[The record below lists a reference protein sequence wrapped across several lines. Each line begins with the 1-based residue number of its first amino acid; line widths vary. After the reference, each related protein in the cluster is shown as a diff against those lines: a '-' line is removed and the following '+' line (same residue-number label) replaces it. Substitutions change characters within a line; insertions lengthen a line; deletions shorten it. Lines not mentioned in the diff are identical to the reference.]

1 MKEGKNS
8 MKRWYPFALIF
19 VAGLMALGGCA
30 TPEPRRIDTSMIP
43 VQGADHEFTPGSIWP
58 GETTRN
64 SFFQDLR
71 ARNVGDTV
79 TVIISE
85 KTSAIK
91 EATTSTSRASGNDIA
106 IKKFLGLPLKFGMS
120 NFLGQGNPFS
130 PEVASKYDSTFE
142 GSGTTKRS
150 GQFEASIT
158 ARVVEVLPNGNL
170 VIEGK
175 KDTILNNE
183 HQYLVLSGIIR
194 PEDLSVDNVVDSN
207 LISDARIEYSGKGV
221 IGDEQKP
228 GWMMR
233 ILDNVWP
240 F

>member
-1 MKEGKNS
+1 MMKMRTPSVSLRAAAAAMLLGI
-8 MKRWYPFALIF
+8 L
-19 VAGLMALGGCA
+19 VLGGCA
-30 TPEPRRIDTSMIP
+30 APRPKPIDTSQIP
-43 VQGADHEFTPGSIWP
+43 MQGSDHVYTPGSIWP

-79 TVIISE
+79 TVVISE

-91 EATTSTSRASGNDIA
+91 EATTSTSRVSSNNVA

-120 NFLGQGNPFS
+120 DFLGQGQPFS
-130 PEVASKYDSTFE
+130 PEVASNYDSAFD
-142 GSGTTKRS
+142 GAGTTKRS
-150 GQFEASIT
+150 GQFSANIT

-194 PEDLSVDNVVDSN
+194 PEDLSVDNRVDSN

-221 IGDEQKP
+221 LADEQRP

>member
-1 MKEGKNS
+1 MRMYGFR
-8 MKRWYPFALIF
+8 MPLRFLVGLF
-19 VAGLMALGGCA
+19 VLGFFLLAGCA
-30 TPEPRRIDTSMIP
+30 APRPKRIDTSRIP
-43 VQGADHEFTPGSIWP
+43 MQGSDHVYTPGSIWP

-79 TVIISE
+79 TVVISE

-91 EATTSTSRASGNDIA
+91 EATTSTSRVSSNDVA

-120 NFLGQGNPFS
+120 DFLGQGQPFS
-130 PEVASKYDSTFE
+130 PEVASNYDSAFD

-150 GQFEASIT
+150 GQFSASIT
-158 ARVVEVLPNGNL
+158 ARVVEVLGNGNL

-194 PEDLSVDNVVDSN
+194 PEDLSVDNRVDSN

-221 IGDEQKP
+221 LADEQRP

>member
-1 MKEGKNS
+1 MN
-8 MKRWYPFALIF
+8 MNNTVYAALLISLF
-19 VAGLMALGGCA
+19 FLFGCA
-30 TPEPRRIDTSMIP
+30 TPQPKRIDTSMIP
-43 VQGADHEFTPGSIWP
+43 MQGSDHVRTAGSIWP
-58 GETTRN
+58 GETSRN

-79 TVIISE
+79 TVTILE
-85 KTSAIK
+85 KTSATK
-91 EATTSTSRASGNDIA
+91 EATTSTSRASSNDIA

-120 NFLGQGNPFS
+120 DFLGQGQPFK
-130 PEVASKYDSTFE
+130 PELASNYDSAFD

-150 GQFEASIT
+150 GQFTASIT
-158 ARVVEVLPNGNL
+158 ARVVEVLLNGNL

-194 PEDLSVDNVVDSN
+194 PEDLSVDNKVDSN

-221 IGDEQKP
+221 VADEQRP

>member
-1 MKEGKNS
+1 MRIKHKYGVLLVLCL
-8 MKRWYPFALIF
+8 ATL
-19 VAGLMALGGCA
+19 AGCA
-30 TPEPRRIDTSMIP
+30 TPGPTTIDTSSIP
-43 VQGADHEFTPGSIWP
+43 MQGTGYVVTPGSIWP
-58 GETTRN
+58 GETSRN

-71 ARNVGDTV
+71 ARNIGDTV
-79 TVIISE
+79 TVIIQE
-85 KTSAIK
+85 KTSATR
-91 EATTSTSRASGNDIA
+91 EATTSTSRVSSNDIA
-106 IKKFLGLPLKFGMS
+106 VKKLLGLPLKFGMS
-120 NFLGQGNPFS
+120 DFLGQGKAFS
-130 PEVASKYDSTFE
+130 PEIASNYDSAFD

-150 GQFEASIT
+150 GQFKASLT
-158 ARVVEVLPNGNL
+158 ARVVEVLGNGNL

-194 PEDLSVDNVVDSN
+194 PEDLSVSNTVDST
-207 LISDARIEYSGKGV
+207 LISDARIEYSGRGV
-221 IGDEQKP
+221 ISDEQRP

>member
-1 MKEGKNS
+1 MMINKPLYG
-8 MKRWYPFALIF
+8 LIF
-19 VAGLMALGGCA
+19 IILIELAGCA
-30 TPEPRRIDTSMIP
+30 TPNPTKIDSSLIP
-43 VQGADHEFTPGSIWP
+43 MQGSDHVLTAGSIWP
-58 GETTRN
+58 GETSRN

-85 KTSAIK
+85 KTSATK
-91 EATTSTSRASGNDIA
+91 EATTSTSRSASNDIA
-106 IKKFLGLPLKFGMS
+106 IKKFLGMPLKFGMS
-120 NFLGQGNPFS
+120 NFLGQGQPFK
-130 PEVASKYDSTFE
+130 PEVGSNYDSAFD
-142 GSGTTKRS
+142 GAGTTKRS
-150 GQFEASIT
+150 GQFTASIT
-158 ARVVEVLPNGNL
+158 ARVVEVLLNGNL

-194 PEDLSVDNVVDSN
+194 PEDLSVANRVDSN
-207 LISDARIEYSGKGV
+207 LIADARLEYSGKGV
-221 IGDEQKP
+221 IADEQRP
-228 GWMMR
+228 GWMIR

>member
-1 MKEGKNS
+1 MNIYEMKITLL
-8 MKRWYPFALIF
+8 MLCL
-19 VAGLMALGGCA
+19 AGAVSGCA
-30 TPEPRRIDTSMIP
+30 TPAPRSIDSSLIP
-43 VQGADHEFTPGSIWP
+43 IQGSGYVMTAGSIWP
-58 GETTRN
+58 GETSRN

-71 ARNVGDTV
+71 ARNIGDTV
-79 TVIISE
+79 TVTIKE
-85 KTSAIK
+85 KTSATK
-91 EATTSTSRASGNDIA
+91 EATTSTSRVSSNDIA
-106 IKKFLGLPLKFGMS
+106 LKKLLGLPLQLGMS
-120 NFLGQGNPFS
+120 DFLGQGQPFS
-130 PEVASKYDSTFE
+130 PEIASNYDSAFD

-150 GQFEASIT
+150 GQFNASLT
-158 ARVVEVLPNGNL
+158 ARVVEVLRNGNL

-194 PEDLSVDNVVDSN
+194 PEDLSVTNSIDSN
-207 LISDARIEYSGKGV
+207 LISDARIEYSGRGV
-221 IGDEQKP
+221 ISDEQNP

>member
-1 MKEGKNS
+1 MRKTMRINGRVLKG
-8 MKRWYPFALIF
+8 I
-19 VAGLMALGGCA
+19 VLMALFLAAGCA
-30 TPEPRRIDTSMIP
+30 TPRPVKIDTSNIP
-43 VQGADHEFTPGSIWP
+43 MQGSHHAYTAGSIWP

-79 TVIISE
+79 TVTISE
-85 KTSAIK
+85 KTSATK
-91 EATTSTSRASGNDIA
+91 EATTSTARTSNNDIA

-120 NFLGQGNPFS
+120 DFLGQGQPFS
-130 PEVASKYDSTFE
+130 PEVASNYDSALD

-150 GQFEASIT
+150 GQFSASIT
-158 ARVVEVLPNGNL
+158 ARVVEVLGNGNL

-194 PEDLSVDNVVDSN
+194 PEDLSVDNHVDSN

-221 IGDEQKP
+221 IADEQRP

>member
-1 MKEGKNS
+1 MKINQPCYGLV
-8 MKRWYPFALIF
+8 LIISF
-19 VAGLMALGGCA
+19 FLSGCA
-30 TPEPRRIDTSMIP
+30 TPNPTKIDSSLIP
-43 VQGADHEFTPGSIWP
+43 MQGSDHVTTAGAIWP
-58 GETTRN
+58 GETSRN

-85 KTSAIK
+85 KTSATK
-91 EATTSTSRASGNDIA
+91 EATTSTSRGSSNDIA
-106 IKKFLGLPLKFGMS
+106 IKKFLGMPLKFGMS
-120 NFLGQGNPFS
+120 NFLGQGNPFK
-130 PEVASKYDSTFE
+130 PELGSSYDSAFD
-142 GSGTTKRS
+142 GVGTTKRS
-150 GQFEASIT
+150 GQFTASIT
-158 ARVVEVLPNGNL
+158 ARVVEVLLNGNL

-194 PEDLSVDNVVDSN
+194 PEDLSVSNQVDSN
-207 LISDARIEYSGKGV
+207 LIADTRLEYSGKGV
-221 IGDEQKP
+221 IADEQRP
-228 GWMMR
+228 GWMIR

>member
-1 MKEGKNS
+1 LNIYEMKITLL
-8 MKRWYPFALIF
+8 MLCL
-19 VAGLMALGGCA
+19 AGAVSGCA
-30 TPEPRRIDTSMIP
+30 TPAPRSIDSSLIP
-43 VQGADHEFTPGSIWP
+43 IQGSGYVMTAGSIWP
-58 GETTRN
+58 GETSRN

-71 ARNVGDTV
+71 ARNIGDTV
-79 TVIISE
+79 TVTIKE
-85 KTSAIK
+85 KTSATK
-91 EATTSTSRASGNDIA
+91 EATTSTSRVSSNDIA
-106 IKKFLGLPLKFGMS
+106 LKKLLGLPLQLGMS
-120 NFLGQGNPFS
+120 DFLGQGQPFS
-130 PEVASKYDSTFE
+130 PEIASNYDSAFD

-150 GQFEASIT
+150 GQFNASLT
-158 ARVVEVLPNGNL
+158 ARVVEVLRNGNL

-194 PEDLSVDNVVDSN
+194 PEDLSVTNSIDSN
-207 LISDARIEYSGKGV
+207 LISDARIEYSGRGV
-221 IGDEQKP
+221 ISDEQNP

>member
-1 MKEGKNS
+1 MKKNITLYVLLFIS
-8 MKRWYPFALIF
+8 LSVFI
-19 VAGLMALGGCA
+19 GCA
-30 TPEPRRIDTSMIP
+30 TPQPMRIETSNIP
-43 VQGADHEFTPGSIWP
+43 MQGKDHLRTAGSIWP
-58 GETTRN
+58 GETSRN

-85 KTSAIK
+85 KTSATK
-91 EATTSTSRASGNDIA
+91 EATTSTSRASSNDIA

-120 NFLGQGNPFS
+120 DFLGQGQPFK
-130 PEVASKYDSTFE
+130 PELASNYDSAFD
-142 GSGTTKRS
+142 GAGTTTRS
-150 GQFEASIT
+150 GQFTASIT
-158 ARVVEVLPNGNL
+158 ARVVEVLLNGNL

-194 PEDLSVDNVVDSN
+194 PEDLNVDNQVDSK
-207 LISDARIEYSGKGV
+207 LISDARIEYSGRGV
-221 IGDEQKP
+221 LADEQRP
-228 GWMMR
+228 GWMIR

>member
-1 MKEGKNS
+1 MRMLDILTILFFLTLAVLS
-8 MKRWYPFALIF
+8 
-19 VAGLMALGGCA
+19 GCA
-30 TPEPRRIDTSMIP
+30 STPAPARIDTSSIP
-43 VQGADHEFTPGSIWP
+43 MQGTGYVMTAGSIWP
-58 GETTRN
+58 GETSRN

-71 ARNVGDTV
+71 ARNIGDTV
-79 TVIISE
+79 TITIAE
-85 KTSAIK
+85 KTSATK
-91 EATTSTSRASGNDIA
+91 EATTSTSRVSSNDIA
-106 IKKFLGLPLKFGMS
+106 LKKLLGLPLKFGMS
-120 NFLGQGNPFS
+120 DFLGQGQPFS
-130 PEVASKYDSTFE
+130 PEIASNYDSAFD

-150 GQFEASIT
+150 GQFKASIT
-158 ARVVEVLPNGNL
+158 ARVVEVLRNGNL

-194 PEDLSVDNVVDSN
+194 PEDLSVDNSVDSN
-207 LISDARIEYSGKGV
+207 LISDARIEYSGRGV
-221 IGDEQKP
+221 ISDEQNP